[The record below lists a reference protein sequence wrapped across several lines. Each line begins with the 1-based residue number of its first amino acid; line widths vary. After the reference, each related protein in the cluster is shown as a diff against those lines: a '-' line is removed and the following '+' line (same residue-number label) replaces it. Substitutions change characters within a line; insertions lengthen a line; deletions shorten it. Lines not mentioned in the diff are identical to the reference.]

1 MIKVLARVTRN
12 QFPCETSFPAK
23 PVSLRNQFPCETSF
37 PAKPV
42 SLRNQFPCETS
53 FPAKPVSLRN
63 QFPCETSFP
72 AKPVSLRNQFPCETS
87 FPATYKTN
95 LIYLINLLLVSW
107 LIFKISYTHN
117 FATILLCSK
126 SNKKKSDRLIG
137 FC

>member
-1 MIKVLARVTRN
+1 MIKILARVTRN

-72 AKPVSLRNQFPCETS
+72 AKPVSLRNQFPCNLRNQFPCTCKTS
-87 FPATYKTN
+87 
-95 LIYLINLLLVSW
+95 LIYLISLISW
-107 LIFKISYTHN
+107 LIFKISYPHI
-117 FATILLCSK
+117 FAIVLLCSK
-126 SNKKKSDRLIG
+126 SKTKSDRLIG